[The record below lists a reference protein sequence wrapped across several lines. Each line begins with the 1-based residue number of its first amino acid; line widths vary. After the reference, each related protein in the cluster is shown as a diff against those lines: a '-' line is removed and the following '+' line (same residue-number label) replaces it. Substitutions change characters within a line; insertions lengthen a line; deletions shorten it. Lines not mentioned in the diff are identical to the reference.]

1 MIATEPDQDRPKWF
15 PYINNKK
22 ESIGDGS
29 TTDLPKKKYYDMIIS
44 DKKDNE
50 IEELTSKLPRKLQQQ
65 NVETFFLKKFKDPRF
80 YNPAN
85 VQNPVNTNLL
95 GSLLMNIGVSPP
107 KSLNTFF
114 GLTSGM
120 IETNFI
126 DRSYNSYQ
134 SQQAQA
140 PATKK
145 GGSSV
150 TEKPKSRQ
158 KHKKTKKLLG
168 VANR

>member
-22 ESIGDGS
+22 ELIGDGS

-50 IEELTSKLPRKLQQQ
+50 IEELKSKLPPKLQQQ
-65 NVETFFLKKFKDPRF
+65 TVDTFFQKKFKDPRF

-85 VQNPVNTNLL
+85 VQNPVNANLL
-95 GSLLMNIGVSPP
+95 GSLLKNIGITPP
-107 KSLNTFF
+107 QSLNTFF

-120 IETNFI
+120 IETNFVG
-126 DRSYNSYQ
+126 RSYNNYQ
-134 SQQAQA
+134 NKLAQA
-140 PATKK
+140 STIRK
-145 GGSSV
+145 GGSAV

-158 KHKKTKKLLG
+158 KNRKTKKLFA